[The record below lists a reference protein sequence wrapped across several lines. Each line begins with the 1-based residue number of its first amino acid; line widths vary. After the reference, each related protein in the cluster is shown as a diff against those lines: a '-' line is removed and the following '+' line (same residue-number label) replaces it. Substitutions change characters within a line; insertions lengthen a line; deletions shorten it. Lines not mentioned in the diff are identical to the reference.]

1 MVSSFSNVN
10 SGREILKVS
19 NLVAGYRRD
28 LPIVIDVSMEV
39 YEGEI
44 LTLLG
49 PNGAGKS
56 TLIKGICGLVEVI
69 SGNVVFQGVEIS
81 NLETYEII
89 ERRVAYVPQTQ
100 NVFAKLSVSHNLDLG
115 AISNVKAYEERLE
128 KVFTLF
134 PDLWKFK
141 DTSAGKLSG
150 GHFHLLVMPFR
161 QLHHEYFL
169 AIVFNRLD
177 NQGRIDSA
185 RRPKGTPTNSASLSR
200 SNFRRIY
207 YGKSM
212 ESNFRYHWKTDVRLY
227 RLTLCLILEN
237 WLVNRNSRFSSGRAH
252 EELDSN
258 LILKGHL
265 DTRRNPN

>member
-1 MVSSFSNVN
+1 MVSSFPNVN
-10 SGREILKVS
+10 SDREMLKVS

-69 SGNVVFQGVEIS
+69 SGNVVFQGDEIS
-81 NLETYEII
+81 DLETHEII

-128 KVFTLF
+128 KVFMLF

-150 GHFHLLVMPFR
+150 GQR
-161 QLHHEYFL
+161 QML
-169 AIVFNRLD
+169 AL
-177 NQGRIDSA
+177 
-185 RRPKGTPTNSASLSR
+185 
-200 SNFRRIY
+200 
-207 YGKSM
+207 
-212 ESNFRYHWKTDVRLY
+212 
-227 RLTLCLILEN
+227 
-237 WLVNRNSRFSSGRAH
+237 GRALMADPILLLID
-252 EELDSN
+252 EPSAGLAPILRNQVFQQVVEIRESGVTVIMVEQNARAALSVSDRGIILANGRLRRVQNSKELLEDPEIAEIYFGAGS
-258 LILKGHL
+258 
-265 DTRRNPN
+265 TVRAS